1 MPTWTPGF
9 TTDREREKM
18 VDATDVAV
26 ESVERKRRSRFADFL
41 SRLVREKPL
50 GTVGG
55 VIVLALLFSGIFAD
69 LLAPYDM
76 AAINLKDRL
85 APPSGTHWLGA
96 DQLGRDVLS
105 RIIFGARVSVIIGL
119 SATTLN
125 LAVAT
130 VIGTITGFFGGKVDL
145 VVQRFVDAW
154 MAFPGLLILISVMSL
169 VGQGMAQ
176 IILVLGISGGIGG
189 SRVSRSAVMAIKENM
204 YMTAAKAVGSPT
216 SRTIIRHVMPNIMA
230 PLIIIF
236 TTSIGGV
243 ILAEASL
250 SFLGFGLPPDVP
262 SWGGMLSG
270 EGRKFMEDAP
280 WLALWPGLALSIVVY
295 GANMFGDALRDLLD
309 PRLRGGV
316 GRYGGVKSR
325 KLAKARRRTQDTE
338 TKG

>member
-1 MPTWTPGF
+1 
-9 TTDREREKM
+9 M
-18 VDATDVAV
+18 VDASDVAV
-26 ESVERKRRSRFADFL
+26 ETVERKRRSRLADFFL
-41 SRLVREKPL
+41 RLVREKPL

-55 VIVLALLFSGIFAD
+55 IIVLVLLFAGIFGD
-69 LLAPYDM
+69 LLAPYDYE
-76 AAINLKDRL
+76 ALNLRDRL
-85 APPSGTHWLGA
+85 APPSGAHWLGA

-105 RIIFGARVSVIIGL
+105 RIIAGARISVIIGL
-119 SATTLN
+119 AATSLNLVVATT
-125 LAVAT
+125 
-130 VIGTITGFFGGKVDL
+130 IGTITGFFGGKVDL
-145 VVQRFVDAW
+145 IAQRFVDAW
-154 MAFPGLLILISVMSL
+154 MAFPGLLVLISVMSI
-169 VGQGMAQ
+169 VGPGMIQ

-204 YMTAAKAVGSPT
+204 YMTAAQAVGTPT
-216 SRTIIRHVMPNIMA
+216 GRTILRHIMPNIMA

-250 SFLGFGLPPDVP
+250 SFLGFGLPPDIP

-270 EGRKFMEDAP
+270 EGRKYMEDAP
-280 WLALWPGLALSIVVY
+280 WLALWPGFALSIVVY

-316 GRYGGVKSR
+316 GRYGGAKSR
-325 KLAKARRRTQDTE
+325 KLEKMRRRMEDTA